1 MRVRSG
7 LVVAVLVGLGLSGC
21 VSKWAYDDQVEIND
35 HLRTVKTE
43 QDIEREG
50 LHADVQALNR
60 AYSSQSVRVTTME
73 GLVNHAMSELKS
85 IRFTLAS
92 MTKEQEQIRGDVTKL
107 HTEASESLQFL
118 RTINEQQQGTKQVLD
133 GLSTKLDALKK
144 PAPIKT
150 AKVQEQ
156 AEKRD
161 EKKDVKETPAKDRG
175 AVQRSID
182 QKLGVAPVSGTAPA
196 PVVPS
201 VKPDAPAATIPGVKA
216 KNDGSG
222 VVTPTGSASAVKTSD
237 PVVSGGDRVDA
248 TGSAPSKAAAPS
260 VSSSAVPDPAV
271 AVKGGDGA
279 QEELSPLVRKAE
291 TADVVKAVTPVKQ
304 TWGEWISEKLGRK
317 KVQTAQ
323 QQVPVSE
330 RKDAAQ

>member
-7 LVVAVLVGLGLSGC
+7 LVVAVLVGVGLSGC
-21 VSKWAYDDQVEIND
+21 VSKWAYDDQVEINE

-144 PAPIKT
+144 PAPVKT
-150 AKVQEQ
+150 AKVQEPG
-156 AEKRD
+156 EKRD
-161 EKKDVKETPAKDRG
+161 EKKDVKEASGKERG

-182 QKLGVAPVSGTAPA
+182 QKLGVAPVSGASPA
-196 PVVPS
+196 PVAPP
-201 VKPDAPAATIPGVKA
+201 VKPDAPASTIPGVKA
-216 KNDGSG
+216 KNDAPGALI
-222 VVTPTGSASAVKTSD
+222 PTGVSAAGKTSD
-237 PVVSGGDRVDA
+237 VLVSGGDRGDVSGS
-248 TGSAPSKAAAPS
+248 TGPKVSVPPMSTSA
-260 VSSSAVPDPAV
+260 SSEPAVPA
-271 AVKGGDGA
+271 KGGDVA
-279 QEELSPLVRKAE
+279 PDEPSPLVRKAE
-291 TADVVKAVTPVKQ
+291 SADVLKAVTPVKQ

-323 QQVPVSE
+323 QQGPVSE
-330 RKDAAQ
+330 KKDTAQ

>member
-1 MRVRSG
+1 MRLRRGMV
-7 LVVAVLVGLGLSGC
+7 LAVMVGLGLTGC
-21 VSKWAYDDQVEIND
+21 VSKWAYEDQVEIND

-60 AYSSQSVRVTTME
+60 SYSTQSVRVTTME

-118 RTINEQQQGTKQVLD
+118 RTINEQQQGTKQVLE
-133 GLSTKLDALKK
+133 GVSTKLDALKK
-144 PAPIKT
+144 PAPVKT
-150 AKVQEQ
+150 AKV
-156 AEKRD
+156 AEPV
-161 EKKDVKETPAKDRG
+161 EKKDMKETSVKDKG

-182 QKLGVAPVSGTAPA
+182 QKLGVAPVSGVSPSPVTPPVKTDSPTPA
-196 PVVPS
+196 M
-201 VKPDAPAATIPGVKA
+201 PAVKA
-216 KNDGSG
+216 KSEGQVPGLTQTGMSSAPKSG
-222 VVTPTGSASAVKTSD
+222 EPISAVMD
-237 PVVSGGDRVDA
+237 PVDA
-248 TGSAPSKAAAPS
+248 TKATPPGGKTVTPP
-260 VSSSAVPDPAV
+260 VSTGVALKTAEVP
-271 AVKGGDGA
+271 
-279 QEELSPLVRKAE
+279 QEDSSPLVRKSDGSDA
-291 TADVVKAVTPVKQ
+291 AKVVTPVKQ

-323 QQVPVSE
+323 QQAPAFE
-330 RKDAAQ
+330 KKDVTQ

>member
-7 LVVAVLVGLGLSGC
+7 LVVAVIVGLGLSGC

-43 QDIEREG
+43 QDIERDG

-133 GLSTKLDALKK
+133 GLSIKLDAFKK
-144 PAPIKT
+144 PAPVKT
-150 AKVQEQ
+150 AKLLEP

-161 EKKDVKETPAKDRG
+161 EKKDVKEPSGKERG

-182 QKLGVAPVSGTAPA
+182 QKLGLAPVSGASPA
-196 PVVPS
+196 PVAPT
-201 VKPDAPAATIPGVKA
+201 VKPDAPVSTNPGVKA
-216 KNDGSG
+216 KNDSPGG
-222 VVTPTGSASAVKTSD
+222 LIPTGVSASGKTSD
-237 PVVSGGDRVDA
+237 VLASGADRGDASGSTGQKLSGPPTTPSAVSD
-248 TGSAPSKAAAPS
+248 PS
-260 VSSSAVPDPAV
+260 VPAKSSDVAPDEP
-271 AVKGGDGA
+271 
-279 QEELSPLVRKAE
+279 SPLLRKAE
-291 TADVVKAVTPVKQ
+291 SADVLKAVTPVKQ

-330 RKDAAQ
+330 KKDVAQ